1 MFREKFILQGVIMRR
16 RRKKDA
22 DKKLLSYK
30 DYIING
36 MVEQVFIES
45 KLEDQYLNPFDNRI
59 FIKDE
64 VYKLSLIHI

>member
-36 MVEQVFIES
+36 MVEQVL
-45 KLEDQYLNPFDNRI
+45 KVKMRTNT
-59 FIKDE
+59 
-64 VYKLSLIHI
+64 